1 MIFAVKAVEAR
12 DLWKISQQN
21 MSQNKQSLVNKDFP
35 ETIATHIAMSTSRVP
50 DSIPSN
56 TFKGGFYPH
65 TYTTLNYEEQAE
77 PDTQKLAQNLSPLE
91 FAGLGHMNHAVPP
104 KLQQD
109 MDNLRPH
116 TFSNNLDAVATGRR
130 KWKTSDAIQRKSKV
144 KFQPYTRTST
154 NLPMFKA
161 AISGAT
167 GNRYLLAGRPNQA
180 DQITAAVKSI
190 GASNPG
196 PDNDGDGMP
205 DEEQYNSHRLFDDY
219 MRERTEDQY
228 DENGQ
233 KKKWY
238 NKKGEEKEW
247 ENSMSKSWNRLRAKG
262 HTEDEIN
269 DWVSAINERN
279 KHKRGAGY
287 E

>member
-1 MIFAVKAVEAR
+1 MAR
-12 DLWKISQQN
+12 N
-21 MSQNKQSLVNKDFP
+21 RQSLVNKDFP
-35 ETIATHIAMSTSRVP
+35 ETIATHIAMSTARVP

-109 MDNLRPH
+109 MNNLRPH
-116 TFSNNLDAVATGRR
+116 TFSNNLDAVVTGRR

-190 GASNPG
+190 GATNDG
-196 PDNDGDGMP
+196 PDNDGDGRP
-205 DEEQYNSHRLFDDY
+205 D
-219 MRERTEDQY
+219 EDQY
-228 DENGQ
+228 TRSSLMGGLMKDITEKGYDEHGGVTG
-233 KKKWY
+233 WDHTT
-238 NKKGEEKEW
+238 
-247 ENSMSKSWNRLRAKG
+247 SDSWRRLRAMG
-262 HTEDEIN
+262 HSSEEID
-269 DWVSAINERN
+269 DWITAINEKN
-279 KHKRGAGY
+279 KAERGSGWD
-287 E
+287 